1 MYRALVTGENTP
13 HPPRT
18 AHWSPFLQ
26 NAILSVALALS
37 DKQAMRHRYNRD
49 KFAKKAKSELERE
62 CSAPLISTLSGFFC
76 LGTYH
81 STLSEQSLA
90 FVYLGESNA
99 PWLINDLAH
108 KLITFR
114 Y

>member
-1 MYRALVTGENTP
+1 MYRAIVAGETNP
-13 HPPRT
+13 IPPRT

-26 NAILSVALALS
+26 NSILSVALALS
-37 DKQAMRHRYNRD
+37 DKQVIRHRHNRD

-90 FVYLGESNA
+90 FVYLGKYIFINRIMLDSSA
-99 PWLINDLAH
+99 DLI
-108 KLITFR
+108 
-114 Y
+114 